1 MDLGKTE
8 EALNVDI
15 IVSDFSLLLN
25 KRLQQFEQKINTN
38 NKIGIKTMEVLS
50 ELPMVKELRRQV
62 MVKNAEIARLTAEL
76 TKFRN
81 TRKVTLHTN
90 ELLDNESQVSYEDI
104 SSLVSNEV
112 NRLEAERTRGCTSL
126 RNDYTKPA
134 CYGTL
139 PAWSWAGNACS
150 LPAKPCI
157 GSTNPYSFLD
167 DDEDEEE
174 EDEDDE
180 DEDEEDEED
189 EED

>member
-90 ELLDNESQVSYEDI
+90 ELLDNESQVSYED
-104 SSLVSNEV
+104 
-112 NRLEAERTRGCTSL
+112 
-126 RNDYTKPA
+126 
-134 CYGTL
+134 
-139 PAWSWAGNACS
+139 
-150 LPAKPCI
+150 
-157 GSTNPYSFLD
+157 
-167 DDEDEEE
+167 
-174 EDEDDE
+174 
-180 DEDEEDEED
+180 
-189 EED
+189 